1 MNVVERRDLSG
12 CGCEAHD
19 MKRGLISIDHALH
32 LISEAAFPSFGNDVV
47 PLDMSVGR
55 VLSRP
60 EFALTS
66 NPPFDNSAM
75 DGYAIDTSS
84 LVGEGPWCL
93 EVKGR
98 VSAGQS
104 LGCDQGGAVRVFT
117 GAPMPSW
124 ANAVIMQENVER
136 LGDTICFSARP
147 LPGLNVRRR
156 GEDIRKG
163 DLILSEGLRIS
174 PKDVAALAA
183 AGIGEVVVKKP
194 IRVALLVTG
203 DEVQS
208 ANHVSSDAHICDV
221 NSPMLR
227 AVISRPSAHITH
239 VTFAEDDRQA
249 LAAQI
254 ARLSKLVDLIVTT
267 GGLSVGEAD
276 FVKPALLDAG
286 GLIYFSGVAIK
297 PGKPV
302 SFGRVGDA
310 LWLGLPGNPVA
321 ALVTWTIFGEKLFAS
336 LAGSHRGTKRR
347 NVVLLDPVQNRG
359 GRCELR
365 LARLGDFD
373 ETGREVVTCPAAT
386 HSARVAGL
394 IDADGLIL
402 IPAETDSIPR
412 GGLVEFLP
420 FAVNN

>member
-1 MNVVERRDLSG
+1 YAYCSKKGIHVIATSPVFSKPVAEIALGMTLSLLRNIHN
-12 CGCEAHD
+12 AH
-19 MKRGLISIDHALH
+19 
-32 LISEAAFPSFGNDVV
+32 F
-47 PLDMSVGR
+47 
-55 VLSRP
+55 
-60 EFALTS
+60 
-66 NPPFDNSAM
+66 
-75 DGYAIDTSS
+75 
-84 LVGEGPWCL
+84 
-93 EVKGR
+93 
-98 VSAGQS
+98 
-104 LGCDQGGAVRVFT
+104 
-117 GAPMPSW
+117 
-124 ANAVIMQENVER
+124 
-136 LGDTICFSARP
+136 
-147 LPGLNVRRR
+147 
-156 GEDIRKG
+156 
-163 DLILSEGLRIS
+163 
-174 PKDVAALAA
+174 
-183 AGIGEVVVKKP
+183 
-194 IRVALLVTG
+194 
-203 DEVQS
+203 
-208 ANHVSSDAHICDV
+208 
-221 NSPMLR
+221 
-227 AVISRPSAHITH
+227 
-239 VTFAEDDRQA
+239 
-249 LAAQI
+249 
-254 ARLSKLVDLIVTT
+254 
-267 GGLSVGEAD
+267 D

-336 LAGSHRGTKRR
+336 LVGSHRGTKRR

>member
-1 MNVVERRDLSG
+1 MNVIERRYLSG
-12 CGCEAHD
+12 CGCETHD
-19 MKRGLISIDHALH
+19 IKRGLISIDHALH
-32 LISEAAFPSFGNDVV
+32 LISQTAFPSLGNEVV
-47 PLDMSVGR
+47 PLEMSVGR
-55 VLSRP
+55 ILSRP
-60 EFALTS
+60 EFAVTS
-66 NPPFDNSAM
+66 NPSFDNSAM
-75 DGYAIDTSS
+75 DGYAINTSE
-84 LVGEGPWCL
+84 LIGEGPWCL
-93 EVKGR
+93 EVTGR
-98 VSAGQS
+98 VAAGQS
-104 LGCDQGGAVRVFT
+104 MQSIQGGAVQVFT

-136 LGDTICFSARP
+136 LGNIISFSGRP
-147 LPGLNVRRR
+147 LLGQNVRLR

-163 DLILSEGLRIS
+163 APILSEGMGIS
-174 PKDVAALAA
+174 PNNVAALAA
-183 AGIGEVVVKKP
+183 AGIDKVVVKRP
-194 IRVALLVTG
+194 VRVALLITG

-227 AVISRPSAHITH
+227 AVISRPSAQITQ
-239 VTFAEDDRQA
+239 VVFAEDDRQA

-302 SFGRVGDA
+302 SFGRVGEA

-373 ETGREVVTCPAAT
+373 EAGREVVTCPAAT

-420 FAVNN
+420 FASNN